1 MFLVRSTRPNSV
13 FYTLRR
19 CLSPYNSDAS
29 MLDTF
34 QFGIIA
40 AISRNRVIGIDGS
53 LPWKIKKDFDYFKD
67 VTRDKI
73 VIVGKR
79 SYEENEWMHSRRCIV
94 VSTSMKESEVDQEKS
109 FVARSFNESLRIA
122 KSILECE
129 HAANK
134 ETVSNISN
142 TDNRK
147 SIGCWVIG
155 GESIYEEALQHSE
168 VQELRLTRVHID
180 VTSPAR
186 GHVAR
191 FPPAFRWDN
200 RFQLVKY
207 WNDSE
212 QCQENQLQ
220 YFTFNVYRR
229 IANRNFSTF
238 LM

>member
-1 MFLVRSTRPNSV
+1 
-13 FYTLRR
+13 
-19 CLSPYNSDAS
+19 LSLYNSGAS
-29 MLDTF
+29 VPDTF

-40 AISRNRVIGIDGS
+40 AISRNRVIGIGGS

-94 VSTSMKESEVDQEKS
+94 VSTSMKEAEVDQKKS
-109 FVARSFNESLRIA
+109 FVARSFNESVTIA
-122 KSILECE
+122 KRILECE
-129 HAANK
+129 RMAAK
-134 ETVSNISN
+134 ETVTNISN
-142 TDNRK
+142 VEKCK

-168 VQELRLTRVHID
+168 AQELRLTRVHID

-212 QCQENQLQ
+212 QGQENQLQ

-238 LM
+238 LT